1 MSPFIGDK
9 YGIFSKSS
17 AVKTQLKDHSNFLKY
32 LGLHL
37 GRHHSLSVELLLLFF
52 LLIYLWKVLGFFLE
66 SLASFFPNCFLAFFT
81 AFFYITFNNFVCLQV
96 LIIYSFCINSLLL
109 RTNLIT
115 FFCIHNGLES
125 FFYISKWNIFCNYF
139 I

>member
-52 LLIYLWKVLGFFLE
+52 LLIYLWKVLGFYLE
-66 SLASFFPNCFLAFFT
+66 SLASFISELLFGIF
-81 AFFYITFNNFVCLQV
+81 
-96 LIIYSFCINSLLL
+96 YSFFLHYFQQFCMLASAY
-109 RTNLIT
+109 NL
-115 FFCIHNGLES
+115 
-125 FFYISKWNIFCNYF
+125 
-139 I
+139 